1 MRLKV
6 SNVCQLLDKSTFWST
21 TRNGIKVTNN
31 GDGTFTVNGTA
42 TYDNWFL
49 QPVFQFQTSNPG
61 YHTYLLDIGQ
71 YSGNANA
78 HGVVYFYD
86 DNVDSS
92 VALIGT
98 QDSSAFIRKINGP
111 IPGRGTII
119 QARFAIVVL
128 KGVTV
133 TNWTIRPQLFDLTE
147 MYGAGNE
154 PTTVAQFRQDFPNEM
169 YEYSPVCWKKFSRLK
184 YIANK
189 KPVQLLDKSKYFGSS
204 TREGV
209 TFTNNGDGT
218 WTVVG
223 TAPDVPANKA
233 YVSAAVIIWNLEFSK
248 KHFIPGHKI
257 IVAGG
262 VSIDSAGKV
271 ADVQWVWSWTG
282 GYDAAN
288 SWERTVHTIRQY
300 PEDKLLEYSNY
311 IELRVYAGATVNFT
325 FKPQFFDLT
334 EMYGAGNEPA
344 TVAQF
349 KADFPNELYDYNL
362 YNYLTLNRG
371 KYIANKEPV
380 QLLDKSK
387 YPATQTING
396 VTFTNNG
403 DGTVTVNGTATA
415 LCQYKITNSYKKL
428 IGENTNK
435 CLLVGSILVDSSVPY
450 YLQLD
455 FLEGNSWS
463 RAAIDFG
470 KGSIFTNSA
479 TSTQLLSI
487 IVKAGIVCD
496 NLTFKPQLFD
506 LTEMYGAG
514 KEPTTVAQFKA
525 DFPNELYDYNPY
537 NAITFR

>member
-6 SNVCQLLDKSTFWST
+6 SNVCQLLPIF
-21 TRNGIKVTNN
+21 TR
-31 GDGTFTVNGTA
+31 
-42 TYDNWFL
+42 
-49 QPVFQFQTSNPG
+49 
-61 YHTYLLDIGQ
+61 
-71 YSGNANA
+71 
-78 HGVVYFYD
+78 
-86 DNVDSS
+86 
-92 VALIGT
+92 
-98 QDSSAFIRKINGP
+98 
-111 IPGRGTII
+111 
-119 QARFAIVVL
+119 
-128 KGVTV
+128 TV
-133 TNWTIRPQLFDLTE
+133 TNRGVTFTYSEDGSCTINGTPTGEYYSASTIALDTKSIKPNHKYLIYDINNEPIISELIIADYQGGYFFKLANEIFTFPEHDYTQFIFEIRVNLNQTANNIVVKPQFFDLTE

-189 KPVQLLDKSKYFGSS
+189 EPVQLLDKSKYYGSS
-204 TREGV
+204 TIEGV

-223 TAPDVPANKA
+223 TAPDVPANKECVRA
-233 YVSAAVIIWNLEFSK
+233 FVIIWNLEFSK

-271 ADVQWVWSWTG
+271 ADVQWVWGWTG

-334 EMYGAGNEPA
+334 EMYGAGNEPT
-344 TVAQF
+344 TVEQF
-349 KADFPNELYDYNL
+349 RADFPNELYDYNL

-387 YPATQTING
+387 YPATQTMHG

-403 DGTVTVNGTATA
+403 DGTITVNGT
-415 LCQYKITNSYKKL
+415 NN
-428 IGENTNK
+428 GEIYYSLEVLTSIP
-435 CLLVGSILVDSSVPY
+435 VGHKVIID
-450 YLQLD
+450 D
-455 FLEGNSWS
+455 GNSTLYF
-463 RAAIDFG
+463 FG
-470 KGSIFTNSA
+470 DMRTKDNVLIRTIPPRTIFTLPSNLA
-479 TSTQLLSI
+479 RLNMLYFVRYNTGGVTYNNELSR
-487 IVKAGIVCD
+487 
-496 NLTFKPQLFD
+496 PQLFD
-506 LTEMYGAG
+506 LTAMYGAG
-514 KEPTTVAQFKA
+514 NEPTTVEQFRA

>member
-6 SNVCQLLDKSTFWST
+6 SNVCQLLDKSKFWGT
-21 TRNGIKVTNN
+21 TRHGVTVTNN
-31 GDGTFTVNGTA
+31 GDGTFTINGTA
-42 TYDNWFL
+42 TNDTWFL
-49 QPVFQFQTSNPG
+49 QLVFQFQTSNPG

-78 HGVVYFYD
+78 HGVIYFYD
-86 DNVDSS
+86 DDTNSS

-98 QDSSAFIRKINGP
+98 KDSSAVIRKINGP
-111 IPGRGTII
+111 IAGRGTII

-128 KGVTV
+128 KGATV

-169 YEYSPVCWKKFSRLK
+169 YEYSPVCWKRFRRLK

-189 KPVQLLDKSKYFGSS
+189 EPVQLLDKSKYRGSS
-204 TREGV
+204 TTEGI
-209 TFTNNGDGT
+209 TFTNNDDGT

-223 TAPDVPANKA
+223 TAPDVPANKE
-233 YVSAAVIIWNLEFSK
+233 YVRLSIIVWNLEFSK

-257 IVAGG
+257 VVAGG
-262 VSIDSAGKV
+262 VSTDSAGKSAV
-271 ADVQWVWSWTG
+271 VQWTWGWTG

-288 SWERTVHTIRQY
+288 SRQRTVHTIRQY
-300 PEDKLLEYSNY
+300 PEDKLFEYSNY

-334 EMYGAGNEPA
+334 AMYGAGNEPT
-344 TVAQF
+344 TVEQF
-349 KADFPNELYDYNL
+349 RADFPNEMYDYNP

-380 QLLDKSK
+380 QLLDKSQ
-387 YPATQTING
+387 YPATSTSNG
-396 VTFTNNG
+396 ITYTKNE
-403 DGTVTVNGTATA
+403 DGSYNVNGTVARSA
-415 LCQYKITNSYKKL
+415 LSTLL
-428 IGENTNK
+428 IGTAEMVVGHIYLSNSALVSGQKSYVENKYWIRDLQRWAFPGSRFQCGNYSAYAQIT
-435 CLLVGSILVDSSVPY
+435 LLVN
-450 YLQLD
+450 Q
-455 FLEGNSWS
+455 
-463 RAAIDFG
+463 
-470 KGSIFTNSA
+470 T
-479 TSTQLLSI
+479 
-487 IVKAGIVCD
+487 AGTVISDEKLC
-496 NLTFKPQLFD
+496 PELFD

-514 KEPTTVAQFKA
+514 NEPTAEEFWSTHSKTTM
-525 DFPNELYDYNPY
+525 YDYNPY

>member
-6 SNVCQLLDKSTFWST
+6 SNVCQLIPIFTRTGTDRGVTFTYS
-21 TRNGIKVTNN
+21 
-31 GDGTFTVNGTA
+31 GDGSCTINGTP
-42 TYDNWFL
+42 TGEYYSLSTITLDTKSIKPNHKYLIYDINNEPIISELIIANYTGGYIFKGIGDIYTF
-49 QPVFQFQTSNPG
+49 PEHDYTRFVFEIRVNLNQT
-61 YHTYLLDIGQ
+61 
-71 YSGNANA
+71 AN
-78 HGVVYFYD
+78 
-86 DNVDSS
+86 N
-92 VALIGT
+92 
-98 QDSSAFIRKINGP
+98 
-111 IPGRGTII
+111 
-119 QARFAIVVL
+119 IVV
-128 KGVTV
+128 K
-133 TNWTIRPQLFDLTE
+133 PQLFDLTE

-154 PTTVAQFRQDFPNEM
+154 PTTVEQFRQDFPNDM
-169 YEYSPVCWKKFSRLK
+169 YEYSPVCWKKFRRLK

-189 KPVQLLDKSKYFGSS
+189 EPVQLLDKSKYYGSS

-223 TAPDVPANKA
+223 TAPDVPANKE

-271 ADVQWVWSWTG
+271 ADVQWVWGWTG

-349 KADFPNELYDYNL
+349 RADFPNELYDYNL

-387 YPATQTING
+387 YPATQTMHG

-403 DGTVTVNGTATA
+403 DGTFTVNGTATKNTYFNIRNDQVVCTPNKKYL
-415 LCQYKITNSYKKL
+415 LCGCPA
-428 IGENTNK
+428 IGSWTTFVLYVTQTSDK
-435 CLLVGSILVDSSVPY
+435 WLADVP
-450 YLQLD
+450 
-455 FLEGNSWS
+455 
-463 RAAIDFG
+463 DFG
-470 KGSIFTNSA
+470 NGKVFTGVADATRFDGVIIF
-479 TSTQLLSI
+479 
-487 IVKAGIVCD
+487 IVKNQTVN
-496 NLTFKPQLFD
+496 NLVFKPQLYD

-514 KEPTTVAQFKA
+514 NEPTTVEQFKA

>member
-98 QDSSAFIRKINGP
+98 RDSSAFIRKINGP

-184 YIANK
+184 YVMETKNLFDVNNAVPYTFSTDNPDGNLIWLKDGIYTTRMNNYNIGSGLRIKNGLSLPAGTYTLSVKVVDSSDFGTGGYANIGFYYKIADGSWHVLNGPRYSYAPGTTLSFGINIPEHIELRLYLNYQNMNGQFLAGYISYKDIQLEQGSTASPYQPYGYLPLNRGKYIANK
-189 KPVQLLDKSKYFGSS
+189 EPVQLLDKSKYFGSS
-204 TREGV
+204 TFEGV

-223 TAPDVPANKA
+223 TAPDVPENKA
-233 YVSAAVIIWNLEFSK
+233 YVRAPVIIWNLEFSK

-257 IVAGG
+257 VVAGG

-282 GYDAAN
+282 GYDAAD
-288 SWERTVHTIRQY
+288 SRERTVHTIRQY
-300 PEDKLLEYSNY
+300 PEDKLLEDSNY

-334 EMYGAGNEPA
+334 EMYGAGNEP
-344 TVAQF
+344 
-349 KADFPNELYDYNL
+349 
-362 YNYLTLNRG
+362 
-371 KYIANKEPV
+371 
-380 QLLDKSK
+380 
-387 YPATQTING
+387 
-396 VTFTNNG
+396 
-403 DGTVTVNGTATA
+403 
-415 LCQYKITNSYKKL
+415 
-428 IGENTNK
+428 
-435 CLLVGSILVDSSVPY
+435 
-450 YLQLD
+450 
-455 FLEGNSWS
+455 
-463 RAAIDFG
+463 
-470 KGSIFTNSA
+470 
-479 TSTQLLSI
+479 
-487 IVKAGIVCD
+487 
-496 NLTFKPQLFD
+496 
-506 LTEMYGAG
+506 
-514 KEPTTVAQFKA
+514 TTVEQFRT
-525 DFPNELYDYNPY
+525 DHPNELYDYNPY

>member
-6 SNVCQLLDKSTFWST
+6 SNVCQLLPIF
-21 TRNGIKVTNN
+21 TR
-31 GDGTFTVNGTA
+31 
-42 TYDNWFL
+42 
-49 QPVFQFQTSNPG
+49 
-61 YHTYLLDIGQ
+61 
-71 YSGNANA
+71 
-78 HGVVYFYD
+78 
-86 DNVDSS
+86 
-92 VALIGT
+92 
-98 QDSSAFIRKINGP
+98 
-111 IPGRGTII
+111 
-119 QARFAIVVL
+119 
-128 KGVTV
+128 TV
-133 TNWTIRPQLFDLTE
+133 TNRGVTFTYSEDGSCTINGTPTGEYYSASTIALDTKSIKPNHKYLIYDINNEPIISELIIADYQGGYFFKLANEIFTFPEHDYTQFIFEIRVNLNQTANNIVVKPQFFDLTE

-189 KPVQLLDKSKYFGSS
+189 EPVQLLDKSKYRGSS
-204 TREGV
+204 TFEGV

-223 TAPDVPANKA
+223 TAPDVPANKE
-233 YVSAAVIIWNLEFSK
+233 YVRAPVIIWDLEFSK

-257 IVAGG
+257 VVAGG
-262 VSIDSAGKV
+262 VSMDSAGKSAV
-271 ADVQWVWSWTG
+271 VQWIWGWTG

-334 EMYGAGNEPA
+334 EMYGAGNEPT
-344 TVAQF
+344 TVEQF
-349 KADFPNELYDYNL
+349 RADFPNELYDYNL

-387 YPATQTING
+387 YPATITNNG

-403 DGTVTVNGTATA
+403 NGT
-415 LCQYKITNSYKKL
+415 ITLN
-428 IGENTNK
+428 GTNTGGGRN
-435 CLLVGSILVDSSVPY
+435 LYTFMNVS
-450 YLQLD
+450 
-455 FLEGNSWS
+455 
-463 RAAIDFG
+463 
-470 KGSIFTNSA
+470 
-479 TSTQLLSI
+479 
-487 IVKAGIVCD
+487 VKARHYYYIYSGQAGTWETCMFTVDKSISADRVDGHIGFQGAHSFD
-496 NLTFKPQLFD
+496 NCAAYLFIGAGATFNNYVVKPQFFD

-514 KEPTTVAQFKA
+514 NEPTTVAQFKA